1 MEVTNKFKGIYPLDR
16 VPEELWME
24 IQNTVQEAVTK
35 TIPKRKKCKK
45 AKWLSEEALQI
56 VEERRKV
63 KGKRERERY
72 TQRNAEFQKIARRD
86 KEAFLNEHKERK
98 TIEWERL
105 EISSRKLRYQGNI
118 SCKDGH
124 NKGQKQ

>member
-1 MEVTNKFKGIYPLDR
+1 M
-16 VPEELWME
+16 
-24 IQNTVQEAVTK
+24 TK
-35 TIPKRKKCKK
+35 IIPKRKKCKK

-63 KGKRERERY
+63 KGERERERY

-124 NKGQKQ
+124 DKGQKW